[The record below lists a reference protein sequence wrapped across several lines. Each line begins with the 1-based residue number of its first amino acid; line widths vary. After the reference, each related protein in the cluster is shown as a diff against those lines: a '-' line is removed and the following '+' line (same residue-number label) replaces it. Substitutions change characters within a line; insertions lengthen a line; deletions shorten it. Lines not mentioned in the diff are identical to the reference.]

1 MSKEP
6 AQQSAGKK
14 PTIKLAD
21 MPEDMQQDAQSITLS
36 AIEKYTNER
45 DIAYQIKREF
55 ERKYLGNWHCVVG
68 KQFSSYVTHEEGYFV
83 QLSKGPLQILL
94 FRC

>member
-6 AQQSAGKK
+6 ASNTTGSKK

-21 MPEDMQQDAQSITLS
+21 MTEEMSGDAQNITLS
-36 AIEKYTNER
+36 AIEKFTNER

-55 ERKYLGNWHCVVG
+55 ERKFLGSWHCVVG
-68 KQFSSYVTHEEGYFV
+68 KQFSSYVTHEEGYF
-83 QLSKGPLQILL
+83 I
-94 FRC
+94 

>member
-6 AQQSAGKK
+6 TSSSTGSKK

-21 MPEDMQQDAQSITLS
+21 MSEEMQGEAQSITLS
-36 AIEKYTNER
+36 AIEKFTNER

-55 ERKYLGNWHCVVG
+55 ERKFLGSWNCVVG
-68 KQFSSYVTHEEGYFV
+68 K
-83 QLSKGPLQILL
+83 
-94 FRC
+94 